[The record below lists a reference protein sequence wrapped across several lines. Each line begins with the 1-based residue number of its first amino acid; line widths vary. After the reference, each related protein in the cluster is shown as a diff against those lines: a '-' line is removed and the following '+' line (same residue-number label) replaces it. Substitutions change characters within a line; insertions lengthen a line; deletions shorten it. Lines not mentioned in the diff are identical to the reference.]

1 VQSLLDIRS
10 FPGSRRHPHMSR
22 EAMATWV
29 PEAGVTY
36 RWEPR
41 LGGRRKPVAGSP
53 HVALR
58 NRAFRAYADHMMS
71 AEFRAGLHEVLATAG
86 PTRTAVMCAETLW
99 WRCHRRLT
107 ADAAT
112 LLAGVEVLHVMH
124 DGTLAAHVPTEGVRR
139 EDNQLIYDVGAE
151 RPLPL

>member
-1 VQSLLDIRS
+1 VLAGAQVRSLVDIRS

-29 PEAGVTY
+29 PEAGVAY

-41 LGGRRKPVAGSP
+41 LG
-53 HVALR
+53 ALR
-58 NRAFRAYADHMMS
+58 NSAFRAYADHMMS
-71 AEFRAGLHEVLATAG
+71 ADFHAALDEVLATADI
-86 PTRTAVMCAETLW
+86 TRTAVMCAETLW

-112 LLAGVEVLHVMH
+112 LLAGAEILHVMH
-124 DGTLAAHVPTEGVRR
+124 DGTLASHALTEGVRR
-139 EDNQLIYDVGAE
+139 EGTRLIYDVGAE